1 MFVIEDTTMSRPV
14 FQALRSEMMRRNDF
28 SVKFKEEKPGTRQSK
43 RDRIQSVLAQRFS
56 VGQIHIKKEHYDLHH
71 EIITFGPRMSHD
83 DTIDALAYACLYA
96 YPDDNIKVSKEG
108 SYYKKTPVPKS
119 WIVA

>member
-1 MFVIEDTTMSRPV
+1 
-14 FQALRSEMMRRNDF
+14 
-28 SVKFKEEKPGTRQSK
+28 
-43 RDRIQSVLAQRFS
+43 
-56 VGQIHIKKEHYDLHH
+56 
-71 EIITFGPRMSHD
+71 MSHD

-96 YPDDNIKVSKEG
+96 HPNENIKVSKEG